1 MAELRYSKLSN
12 FPNIHLMQ
20 IGDQTIQKAV
30 QQALEEDV
38 GSGDATTASVIPV
51 DAEAIAE
58 MRART
63 NLTLCGLDFARA
75 TFKQIDE
82 GIQMTSIYK
91 DGQRI
96 ERGDCLLR
104 IKGRAAAILTAE
116 RTALNFVQRLS
127 GIATITQQYVDRIS
141 HTKAKLL
148 DTRKTTPGWRVFEKY
163 AVACGGGTNHRFGLF
178 DQIMIKDNHLTTL
191 GLKHDQTIPM
201 ALEKARAMYP
211 SLKIEIEA
219 DTLEQAAI
227 AMDAG
232 ADIIL
237 LDNTP
242 PSLLAKAVEANQGRC
257 LLEASGGVTLSV
269 ITQIAETGVDYV
281 SVGSITHSATA
292 VDIALDF
299 QLPE

>member
-1 MAELRYSKLSN
+1 MAELRYSKHSN
-12 FPNIHLMQ
+12 FPNLQPMQ

-30 QQALEEDV
+30 KQALEEDV

-63 NLTLCGLDFARA
+63 NLTLCGLDFASA

-82 GIQMTSIYK
+82 GIEISSIHK

-96 ERGDCLLR
+96 QMGDCLLR
-104 IKGRAAAILTAE
+104 IKGPAAAILTAE

-127 GIATITQQYVDRIS
+127 GIATVTQQFVDRIS

-178 DQIMIKDNHLTTL
+178 DQIMIKDNHLATL

-219 DTLEQAAI
+219 DTLEQATI

-237 LDNTP
+237 LDNMP
-242 PSLLAKAVEANQGRC
+242 PALLAKAVEANRGRC
-257 LLEASGGVTLSV
+257 LLEASGGVTLNV
-269 ITQIAETGVDYV
+269 INQIAETGVDYV
-281 SVGSITHSATA
+281 SVGSITHSASA